1 MSYKAEEKAS
11 KANEMCFVAC
21 RNDSLPNAPCISTH
35 RLMRDSVRKQIYPD
49 LTNFLKSTKGMYDGI
64 RMKPGAPCDN
74 YRGYCDVFSRC
85 RLIDADGPLTRLKN
99 LIFSPRTLTVIREW
113 IIQNWYYVMLM
124 SLGVVLFMALF
135 VKCCA
140 VHTPSSN
147 PNAPRARSITETL
160 RRGPRRHREDG
171 RGGRGAGRDER
182 VELDAIGYRPSND
195 PTHLEAMR
203 GPPGDRALRIAE
215 APPPYDQATPGH
227 GHGRGRRQQQ
237 ASGGPYTPSGKPQP
251 KPRGKKKGGK
261 GRS

>member
-1 MSYKAEEKAS
+1 
-11 KANEMCFVAC
+11 MCFVAC
-21 RNDSLPNAPCISTH
+21 RNGSVPNAPCVSTYQ
-35 RLMRDSVRKQIYPD
+35 LMRDEARKQVYPP
-49 LTNFLKSTKGMYDGI
+49 LAAFLRNTKGMMDGI

-99 LIFSPRTLTVIREW
+99 LIFSPRTLTVIRQW

-147 PNAPRARSITETL
+147 PNAPRARSLTETL
-160 RRGPRRHREDG
+160 RRGPRRHHEDG
-171 RGGRGAGRDER
+171 RRGGTRDER
-182 VELDAIGYRPSND
+182 VELDAIGYRPGPAD
-195 PTHLEAMR
+195 PTHIEALR
-203 GPPGDRALRIAE
+203 GPNGDRPLRYAE

-227 GHGRGRRQQQ
+227 GHGRGRRQQAAPQ
-237 ASGGPYTPSGKPQP
+237 GKPQP
-251 KPRGKKKGGK
+251 KPRGKKKGK
-261 GRS
+261 ARA